1 MTTAVTT
8 AIIPINRTTQRR
20 LRTTV
25 KRLVIELGYLEN
37 CLDEGML
44 DEHLRGAA
52 IGIDAAIDRLN
63 HYLAHNP
70 SEDRPSATPWA

>member
-1 MTTAVTT
+1 MTTAITPAIT
-8 AIIPINRTTQRR
+8 ATHRARR

-37 CLDEGML
+37 CLDEGLL
-44 DEHLRGAA
+44 DDHLRTAA

-63 HYLAHNP
+63 HYLAN
-70 SEDRPSATPWA
+70 STESRPTPWAS